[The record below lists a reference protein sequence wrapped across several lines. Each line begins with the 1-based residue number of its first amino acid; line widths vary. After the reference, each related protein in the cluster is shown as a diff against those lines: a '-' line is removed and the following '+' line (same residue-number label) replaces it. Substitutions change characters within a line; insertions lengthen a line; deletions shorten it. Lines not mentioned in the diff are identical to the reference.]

1 VGSSAASHTWPR
13 LIGGTLGTRG
23 DTSPGQFVI
32 ADVAEFR
39 PNQRIVTSFGD
50 RPRRFS
56 PALTRSSFD
65 RSDCDATVLQ
75 REVDRVSR
83 GNAELGQHGFWNDD
97 SGRVAEFP
105 YGRTHRP
112 SPYSCWINIVITKPF
127 VNRVL
132 FLVKASTP
140 ERALHK
146 FAAMIESLGHY
157 DVVVVGGGHA
167 GCEAAATAARV
178 GAKTLLVTHKL
189 VTIGEMSCNP
199 AIGGLGKGHL
209 VREVDALD
217 GIMGR
222 AIDRAGIQFRMLNRS
237 KGAAVRGPRAQADR
251 KLYRQAVSEL
261 LAETDGLGIVEGA
274 AEDLLLDRHGR
285 VSGVLL
291 GNGRHCS
298 TGRVVLTTG
307 TFLNGLIHIGEER
320 IPAGRVG
327 EKPALGL
334 SRTLARFGF
343 ALGRLKTGTPPRLD
357 GRTIDW
363 GALEIQSGDDPPP
376 PFSFLTDR
384 IRTPQVACHITTTTP
399 ATHTVIRANLSRSPM
414 YSGQI
419 ASVGPR
425 YCPSIEDK
433 VVRFAERERHQ
444 IFLEPE
450 GLDDDTIYPNGIS
463 TSLPRDVQQ
472 ALLQTIPGLERAV
485 MRRPGYA
492 IEYDFVDPR
501 ELYPSL
507 ETRRVPGL
515 YLAGQINGTTGYE
528 EAAAQGLIAGLNAA
542 LAASGAEPLILDRA
556 DAYIGV
562 LIDDLVTRGTSE
574 PYRMFTSRAEYRLV
588 LRADNAD
595 QRLTPI
601 GMRMGCTGAARGR
614 RFAAKMTALT
624 QARQSLAALR
634 MTPPALK
641 RRGIAVNEDGIA
653 RSAAELLAHPG
664 IDLARLAQ
672 LWPELGVLA
681 PDIAEQLEI
690 DARYAAYLER
700 QERDIAAFRRD
711 ESLLL
716 PPDLDYAAVGCLSRE
731 IRDKL
736 GLARPATL
744 GAAARISGVTPAA
757 LVALLQHVK
766 RRPLSSDAA

>member
-1 VGSSAASHTWPR
+1 MSDT
-13 LIGGTLGTRG
+13 IGT
-23 DTSPGQFVI
+23 
-32 ADVAEFR
+32 
-39 PNQRIVTSFGD
+39 
-50 RPRRFS
+50 
-56 PALTRSSFD
+56 
-65 RSDCDATVLQ
+65 
-75 REVDRVSR
+75 
-83 GNAELGQHGFWNDD
+83 
-97 SGRVAEFP
+97 
-105 YGRTHRP
+105 YG
-112 SPYSCWINIVITKPF
+112 
-127 VNRVL
+127 
-132 FLVKASTP
+132 
-140 ERALHK
+140 
-146 FAAMIESLGHY
+146 
-157 DVVVVGGGHA
+157 VVVVGGGHA
-167 GCEAAATAARV
+167 GCEAAASAARL
-178 GAKTLLVTHKL
+178 GAKTLLLTHKRA
-189 VTIGEMSCNP
+189 TIGEMSCNP

-209 VREVDALD
+209 VREIDALD

-222 AIDRAGIQFRMLNRS
+222 AIDRAGIQFRILNRS

-251 KLYRQAVSEL
+251 KLYRQAVSQL
-261 LAETDGLGIVEGA
+261 LAETPGLDIVEGA
-274 AEDLLLDRHGR
+274 AEDLLLDRDGR
-285 VSGVLL
+285 VAGVAL
-291 GNGRHCS
+291 GDGRHCS
-298 TGRVVLTTG
+298 TGSVVLTTG
-307 TFLNGLIHIGEER
+307 TFLNGLIHIGEEK

-327 EKPALGL
+327 EKPSLGL
-334 SRTLARFGF
+334 SQTLARFGF

-363 GALEIQSGDDPPP
+363 AGLEIQPGDDPPP
-376 PFSFLTDR
+376 PFSFMTDC
-384 IRTPQVACHITTTTP
+384 ITTPQVACHITTTTS
-399 ATHTVIRANLSRSPM
+399 ATHSVIRANLARSPM

-433 VVRFAERERHQ
+433 IVRFGERERHQ

-463 TSLPRDVQQ
+463 TSLPRGVQQ

-528 EAAAQGLIAGLNAA
+528 EAAAQGLVAGVNAA
-542 LAASGAEPLILDRA
+542 LAASGAEPLVLDRA
-556 DAYIGV
+556 VAYIGV

-601 GMRMGCTGAARGR
+601 GLRISCVGAARSR

-624 QARQSLAALR
+624 RARERLAALR

-641 RRGIAVNEDGIA
+641 RHGIDVNQDGIS
-653 RSAAELLAHPG
+653 RSAAELLAYPG

-672 LWPELGVLA
+672 VWPELAALA
-681 PDIAEQLEI
+681 PEVAEQLEI
-690 DARYAAYLER
+690 DARYAGYLER
-700 QERDIAAFRRD
+700 QERDIASFRRD
-711 ESLLL
+711 EALLL
-716 PPDLDYAAVGCLSRE
+716 PPDLDYAAVGSLSRE

-736 GLARPATL
+736 ARARPSTL
-744 GAAARISGVTPAA
+744 GAAARISGVTPVA
-757 LVALLQHVK
+757 LITLLQHVK
-766 RRPLSSDAA
+766 RAPSHSLPRKQGMIGVGA